1 MSTSR
6 ERLRSLAACGDVEN
20 LRCAVRSLCAE
31 FGAVTKVDVF
41 TMTEAEK
48 RRALCF
54 LRLESAAGEQ
64 MLMADLGAS
73 RFGDDL
79 LVIVDLPA

>member
-1 MSTSR
+1 MTSR
-6 ERLRSLAACGDVEN
+6 ERLDSLGSCGDTAN
-20 LRCAVRSLCAE
+20 LRSAVSALCAE
-31 FGAVTKVDVF
+31 FGKVTKLDVF

-54 LRLESAAGEQ
+54 LRLESAAQERQ
-64 MLMADLGAS
+64 LMADLGAS

-79 LVIVDLPA
+79 LVIVELPS